1 MRNLLRRCTPH
12 FLQQWMEYCPRG
24 RKPTCPICKQ
34 ECSSRD
40 VHRLFFQS
48 VSADPTQQP
57 QSPLQ
62 TSKSGPVTDNPLQD
76 LSPAVQKLEGQLAV
90 TKSALLAHQEQLK
103 DLNSQAVLKLQRAE
117 RAEAAL
123 VVVKREWRQSKENL
137 SRVQE
142 ELHHCA
148 VECNRLQQENLAM
161 ARDLAAHKLVT
172 DTDLGEEDVLRL
184 ASAGGGSNKSAI
196 IDTLTKSLILRN
208 KSYKELMARCNELG
222 LGESRAMRKSEKTL
236 EQLKRMKAR
245 VHELEI
251 ALEEKENADLRV
263 LSKRSLKPHHEA
275 AHSPQNIL
283 NSHQE
288 WQVPISSPAVLP
300 TELSSLSRGQIVNI
314 RQGSVQLGAF
324 KPSSLHDGSSRSMNS
339 SDLVGFTKTGLQ
351 EFPNWCME
359 KEQGQLSLQQTL
371 QSCSHRVDNQVD
383 NSGLPEVAAKDVRN
397 KLARSEC
404 SRVQAPKQRLDS
416 CDKDIDKKAAGNIG
430 ISWTLKSQSLFLK
443 IEALNRSMHSSNQAV
458 THSGTQKMLS
468 GADQAET
475 SPCGRQETVLLE
487 GTSPPFVSSSQDGQ
501 EPTTSHP
508 ETRENLS
515 LEFVT
520 WSSPSTVS
528 GTQHKDN
535 EGVGSPLLALT
546 QRANDSGA
554 FRKRAASGKE
564 NSVQSG
570 SFILSGADGRGG
582 RVTILKPPSLSLG
595 MTGISTS
602 KRVKR
607 PKVSGAVNVNRQGAL
622 QIEHF
627 FGRVPC

>member
-1 MRNLLRRCTPH
+1 MSGAICAICYEDARPTCEDLQSISVCGH
-12 FLQQWMEYCPRG
+12 VFHEICLQQWMEYCPRG

-62 TSKSGPVTDNPLQD
+62 TSKSGPVTDDPLQD

-90 TKSALLAHQEQLK
+90 TKARLLAHQEQLK
-103 DLNSQAVLKLQRAE
+103 DLNSQVYCLFAICICELIYAQM
-117 RAEAAL
+117 
-123 VVVKREWRQSKENL
+123 Q
-137 SRVQE
+137 

-161 ARDLAAHKLVT
+161 ARDLVAHKLVT
-172 DTDLGEEDVLRL
+172 DTDLGEEDVVRL
-184 ASAGGGSNKSAI
+184 ASAGGGSNKSSI

-222 LGESRAMRKSEKTL
+222 LRESRAVRKSEKAL

-245 VHELEI
+245 VHELGI
-251 ALEEKENADLRV
+251 ALEEKENADLRA

-275 AHSPQNIL
+275 AHFAQNIL
-283 NSHQE
+283 NSHQ
-288 WQVPISSPAVLP
+288 
-300 TELSSLSRGQIVNI
+300 
-314 RQGSVQLGAF
+314 
-324 KPSSLHDGSSRSMNS
+324 DRSMNS
-339 SDLVGFTKTGLQ
+339 NDLDGITKSGLQ

-359 KEQGQLSLQQTL
+359 KEQGRVSLQQRL

-383 NSGLPEVAAKDVRN
+383 NSGLPELAAKDVRN
-397 KLARSEC
+397 KLAQIEC

-416 CDKDIDKKAAGNIG
+416 CDKDIDKNAAGNIG
-430 ISWTLKSQSLFLK
+430 ISWSLKSQTLFLK

-458 THSGTQKMLS
+458 AHSGNQKMLS

-475 SPCGRQETVLLE
+475 SPCGRQETVLSE
-487 GTSPPFVSSSQDGQ
+487 GTSSPFVSSSQGY
-501 EPTTSHP
+501 
-508 ETRENLS
+508 
-515 LEFVT
+515 
-520 WSSPSTVS
+520 PSTVS

-602 KRVKR
+602 KRLKR
-607 PKVSGAVNVNRQGAL
+607 PKVSGAVNANRQGAL

-627 FGRVPC
+627 FGRVSC

>member
-1 MRNLLRRCTPH
+1 MSGAICAICYEDARPTCEDLQSISVCGH
-12 FLQQWMEYCPRG
+12 VFHEICLQQWMEYCPRG

-34 ECSSRD
+34 GCSSKD

-62 TSKSGPVTDNPLQD
+62 TSKNDPD

-90 TKSALLAHQEQLK
+90 TKAALLAHQERLK
-103 DLNSQAVLKLQRAE
+103 DINSQVYCLFTICKCELIYAQM
-117 RAEAAL
+117 
-123 VVVKREWRQSKENL
+123 Q
-137 SRVQE
+137 

-172 DTDLGEEDVLRL
+172 DTDLGEEDVVRL
-184 ASAGGGSNKSAI
+184 ASSGGGSNKNAI

-222 LGESRAMRKSEKTL
+222 LGESRAVRKSEKTL

-245 VHELEI
+245 VHELGI
-251 ALEEKENADLRV
+251 ALEEKENADLRA

-275 AHSPQNIL
+275 AHFAQNIL
-283 NSHQE
+283 NSHQ
-288 WQVPISSPAVLP
+288 
-300 TELSSLSRGQIVNI
+300 
-314 RQGSVQLGAF
+314 
-324 KPSSLHDGSSRSMNS
+324 DRSMNS
-339 SDLVGFTKTGLQ
+339 SDLVGVTKTGLQ

-359 KEQGQLSLQQTL
+359 KEQDQLSLQQRL

-397 KLARSEC
+397 KLGQSEC
-404 SRVQAPKQRLDS
+404 LRVQTPKLRLDS
-416 CDKDIDKKAAGNIG
+416 CDKDINKKAAGNIG
-430 ISWTLKSQSLFLK
+430 SISWTLKSQSLFLK
-443 IEALNRSMHSSNQAV
+443 IEALNRSMHLSNQAV
-458 THSGTQKMLS
+458 AHSGNQKMLS

-487 GTSPPFVSSSQDGQ
+487 GTSSPLVSSSQGY
-501 EPTTSHP
+501 
-508 ETRENLS
+508 
-515 LEFVT
+515 
-520 WSSPSTVS
+520 PSTVS

-535 EGVGSPLLALT
+535 ECVRSPLLALT

-607 PKVSGAVNVNRQGAL
+607 PKVSGAVNANRQGAL

-627 FGRVPC
+627 FGRVSC

>member
-1 MRNLLRRCTPH
+1 MSGAICAICYEDARPTCEDLQSISVCGH
-12 FLQQWMEYCPRG
+12 VFHEICLQQWMEYCPRG

-34 ECSSRD
+34 GCSSRD

-62 TSKSGPVTDNPLQD
+62 TSKNGTVTDDPLQD

-90 TKSALLAHQEQLK
+90 TKAALLAHQEQLK
-103 DLNSQAVLKLQRAE
+103 DINFQAVLQLQRAE

-123 VVVKREWRQSKENL
+123 VVVKREWGQSKENL

-172 DTDLGEEDVLRL
+172 DTDLGEEDVVRL
-184 ASAGGGSNKSAI
+184 ASAGGGSNKNAI

-222 LGESRAMRKSEKTL
+222 LGESRAVRKFEKTL

-245 VHELEI
+245 VHELGI
-251 ALEEKENADLRV
+251 SLEEKENADLRA

-275 AHSPQNIL
+275 AHFAQDIL
-283 NSHQE
+283 NSNQE

-300 TELSSLSRGQIVNI
+300 TDLSSLSRGQIVNI

-339 SDLVGFTKTGLQ
+339 SDLVGITKTGLQ

-359 KEQGQLSLQQTL
+359 KEQGRLSLQQRL

-397 KLARSEC
+397 KLAQSEC

-416 CDKDIDKKAAGNIG
+416 CDKDIDKKPAGNI
-430 ISWTLKSQSLFLK
+430 
-443 IEALNRSMHSSNQAV
+443 
-458 THSGTQKMLS
+458 
-468 GADQAET
+468 
-475 SPCGRQETVLLE
+475 
-487 GTSPPFVSSSQDGQ
+487 DGQ

-508 ETRENLS
+508 ETIENLS

-520 WSSPSTVS
+520 WSSPRTVS
-528 GTQHKDN
+528 GTQLKDN

-564 NSVQSG
+564 NSLQSG

-607 PKVSGAVNVNRQGAL
+607 AKVSGAVNANRQGAL

-627 FGRVPC
+627 FGRVSC